1 MSHIGIDISNNN
13 GNLQLD
19 NVVKNGVEFIYVK
32 ATEGTTFKD
41 NKMNDFYNQC
51 KNLGAKVGAYHFL
64 VGTSSPETQADNFYN
79 TIKNYSW
86 DLVPML
92 DIEKNFD
99 GLCNYILRFINR
111 FRQLSDMELGIY
123 SYTGFIPY
131 LNSIQS
137 YIKDM
142 KLWEANY
149 NGKPWNLKDTFFT
162 NRVGHQ
168 YSETGSFADFTGD
181 INVFTDGVLMDSTK
195 PGEWILKDGR
205 WWYRYTD
212 GTYPVDC
219 WLKIKNKWYLFDTE
233 GWMKYSWQS
242 DNGNWYYLGDSDDG
256 SMKTGWVLV
265 DGKWYYLDETGA
277 MKTGWVKVNN
287 TWFYMN
293 EKGEMQT
300 GWIKYQGDD
309 YLLDSEG
316 RMYQD
321 CEAYGYK
328 FDKNGKAIKL

>member
-1 MSHIGIDISNNN
+1 MGYIGIDISNNN
-13 GNLQLD
+13 GNLRLD
-19 NVVKNGVEFIYVK
+19 QVINSGVNLIYVK
-32 ATEGTTFKD
+32 ATEGTTFVD
-41 NKMNDFYNQC
+41 GTMDGFYNQC

-79 TIKNYSW
+79 TIKNYNW
-86 DLVPML
+86 DLIPML
-92 DIEKNFD
+92 DIEKNFN
-99 GLCNYILRFINR
+99 GLCNYILRFIDR

-131 LNSIQS
+131 FNSIQY

-149 NGKPWNLKDTFFT
+149 NNDPWNLPDNFFI

-168 YSETGSFADFTGD
+168 YTETGTIANFKGD
-181 INVFTDGVLMDSTK
+181 CNQFLDGIFLDSCK
-195 PGEWILKDGR
+195 PGKWILQDNK
-205 WWYRYTD
+205 WWYQYED
-212 GTYPVDC
+212 GTYPKDQ
-219 WLKIKNKWYLFDTE
+219 WLKIKGKWYLFDVD
-233 GWMKYSWQS
+233 GWIKYLWQN
-242 DNGNWYYLGDSDDG
+242 DNNKWYYFGDSNDG
-256 SMKTGWVLV
+256 SMKTGWVLINN
-265 DGKWYYLDETGA
+265 KWYYFDKSGA
-277 MKTGWVKVNN
+277 MQTGWVKVNN
-287 TWFYMN
+287 TWFFMN

-300 GWIKYQGDD
+300 GWIKYKEND

-328 FDKNGKAIKL
+328 FDHDGIATKL